1 MKASLVLMVST
12 LFLATPTSAHDF
24 GPDIAKFN
32 ATAATKRLDSE
43 QAINAKLALERALG
57 EMEQADVRMLLR
69 IRSLT
74 NAGFKALGE
83 QPAFLTSEIKRLE
96 AALANPKTTDAAKIA
111 AAQDIVAQLA
121 AEMKVYTSL
130 ENMAVDQ
137 MKQAVQLIESAP
149 AK

>member
-1 MKASLVLMVST
+1 MKALLALTVST
-12 LFLATPTSAHDF
+12 LFLAAPTWAHDL
-24 GPDIAKFN
+24 GPDIARFN
-32 ATAATKRLDSE
+32 AAAATKRLDSE
-43 QAINAKLALERALG
+43 QAVNAKLALERAVG

-83 QPAFLTSEIKRLE
+83 QPAFLTSEVKRLE

-111 AAQDIVAQLA
+111 AARDIVAQLA
-121 AEMKVYTSL
+121 TEMKVYSTL

-137 MKQAVQLIESAP
+137 MRQAVQLIESAP